1 MSSWLTEPT
10 NVFWL
15 AIVVIACLPVVADC
29 WRRMRKD
36 ELDAG
41 LKQDMIARGMSADE
55 IVRVLSARGDKTGR

>member
-1 MSSWLTEPT
+1 MSSWLTDPT

-55 IVRVLSARGDKTGR
+55 IVRVLAARGDKTGR